1 MATNRSQFYQFSPPR
16 LPAASDEYDPVYMS
30 GMLNILNLFFQ
41 RLNSVQ
47 PISIASLNINIG
59 TLPTQADLA
68 NLRSGDVYRDT
79 SASNVLKVK
88 V

>member
-1 MATNRSQFYQFSPPR
+1 
-16 LPAASDEYDPVYMS
+16 MS
-30 GMLNILNLFFQ
+30 GVLNVLYLFFQ
-41 RLNSVQ
+41 QINAVQ
-47 PISIASLNINIG
+47 PIKIARLNIDLK

-68 NLRSGDVYRDT
+68 DLRTGDVYRDT

>member
-1 MATNRSQFYQFSPPR
+1 MGMFSRVTPPR
-16 LPAASDEYDPVYMS
+16 PTGAPGEYNQTFMDQMQ
-30 GMLNILNLFFQ
+30 NIFNLFFQ
-41 RLNSVQ
+41 QINAVQ
-47 PISIASLNINIG
+47 PINISSLNIDTG

-68 NLRSGDVYRDT
+68 NLRVGDVYRDT